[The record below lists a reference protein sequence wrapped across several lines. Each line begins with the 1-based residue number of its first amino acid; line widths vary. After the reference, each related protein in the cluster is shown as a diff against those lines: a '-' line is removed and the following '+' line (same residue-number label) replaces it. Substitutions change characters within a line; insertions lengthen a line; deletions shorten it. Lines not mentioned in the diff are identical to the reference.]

1 MNATRRKEISKVLKR
16 LYELVEDMSDLLG
29 DIETIKDDEN
39 EALENIPESL
49 QECSPERY
57 TQIESAANNLD
68 EAYDVFSDM
77 KDSLDDVINSL
88 EAAKE

>member
-49 QECSPERY
+49 QESERY
-57 TQIESAANNLD
+57 TQIESAAN
-68 EAYDVFSDM
+68 
-77 KDSLDDVINSL
+77 SL

>member
-1 MNATRRKEISKVLKR
+1 MNATRRKEISKVLER
-16 LYELVEDMSDLLG
+16 LYELVEAMSDLLG

-49 QECSPERY
+49 QESERY

-77 KDSLDDVINSL
+77 KDSLVDVINSL

>member
-39 EALENIPESL
+39 EALENILESL
-49 QECSPERY
+49 QESERY

>member
-16 LYELVEDMSDLLG
+16 LYELVEDMGDLLG

-49 QECSPERY
+49 QESERY
-57 TQIESAANNLD
+57 TQIENSANNID

>member
-1 MNATRRKEISKVLKR
+1 MNATRRKEISLVLKR

-39 EALENIPESL
+39 EALDNIPESL
-49 QECSPERY
+49 QVSDRY

-68 EAYDVFSDM
+68 EAYDVFSDIILM
-77 KDSLDDVINSL
+77 
-88 EAAKE
+88 